1 MTTADAHL
9 DTGAAA
15 LDALPIHESADFLAH
30 LEDCDSCSL
39 ELREFRETAA
49 RLGMAAAAPAPE
61 SLRRSVMAA
70 IAVTTQLPPL
80 APPAPATSDN
90 VVPLRRP
97 WYRRTQTL
105 LVAAA
110 AVLLLAGGTAVVL
123 FRSTPASSVASCVQ
137 TASDV
142 QTFTPAVGNG
152 GVVAYA
158 ASCQVARVT
167 PAGLAAL
174 PADQVYQ
181 LWVLDAK
188 GAARSVG
195 VLKTTTTG
203 TVQPMDAAIQ
213 PGDTATA
220 ISIEKAPGPATAP
233 SKSIVWV
240 TAI

>member
-1 MTTADAHL
+1 MTAADAHL

-15 LDALPIHESADFLAH
+15 LDALPGGESIDFLAH
-30 LEDCDSCSL
+30 LEDCGSCSL

-49 RLGMAAAAPAPE
+49 RLGAAVSAPAPD
-61 SLRRSVMAA
+61 SLRRSVLAA
-70 IAVTTQLPPL
+70 IAVTPQLPPL
-80 APPAPATSDN
+80 APPTTSNN

-97 WYRRTQTL
+97 WYRRAQTL

-110 AVLLLAGGTAVVL
+110 AVLLLAGGTAIVL
-123 FRSTPASSVASCVQ
+123 SRGTAGTTAESCVQ

-142 QTFTPAVGNG
+142 QTFTPAVGSG

-158 ASCQVARVT
+158 SSCQVARVT
-167 PAGLAAL
+167 PAGLAPL
-174 PADQVYQ
+174 PADEVYQ
-181 LWVLDAK
+181 LWVLDSK

-203 TVQPMDAAIQ
+203 VQPMDAAIQ
-213 PGDTATA
+213 PGDTSTA
-220 ISIEKAPGPATAP
+220 ISVEKAPGPAASP
-233 SKSIVWV
+233 SKTIVWV